1 MSARGCIY
9 SRPSFETIDSG
20 ERVEEY
26 PAALR
31 RAPRPSASYAQ
42 GRSDQRTFYGSPACG
57 ASARTVGAQMRS
69 KVPDW
74 VLRKHV
80 AISRAVA
87 LPMTLYSC
95 QCGKGT

>member
-1 MSARGCIY
+1 MEGSWFCVGGGERPKSDYREGGRMSARGCIY

-74 VLRKHV
+74 VLR
-80 AISRAVA
+80 
-87 LPMTLYSC
+87 
-95 QCGKGT
+95 